1 MGSAPSALVRAEDD
15 ILRAGVEWYSGLPG
29 KKPEAKV
36 TFAATDT
43 PIGPGLHIHT
53 VEYGLES
60 VSKAADALPLVCMH
74 GFAWGLGAYYTA
86 LPGLAERWPG
96 KVYAIDSLGCGLS
109 SRPRWHLG
117 HGIECRVEEAEA
129 FFVDGL
135 EAWRVAMRI
144 EKMVLMG
151 HSLGGYVAI
160 AYAERYAEA
169 SESPC
174 ACLHACID
182 QMASDGVPNWSP
194 HSPEYAHLPLRYP
207 ERVERLVLVSSV
219 GTPAPPDD
227 LELIHA
233 RAPLFVRAALRA
245 WRQGWSPF
253 MVAKLGLANTV
264 LGRYVSR

>member
-15 ILRAGVEWYSGLPG
+15 ILRAGVDWYSGLPG

-135 EAWRVAMRI
+135 EAWRAAMRI

-160 AYAERYAEA
+160 AYAERYADGLGEPLCL
-169 SESPC
+169 PC
-174 ACLHACID
+174 ACLHACI
-182 QMASDGVPNWSP
+182 
-194 HSPEYAHLPLRYP
+194 
-207 ERVERLVLVSSV
+207 
-219 GTPAPPDD
+219 
-227 LELIHA
+227 
-233 RAPLFVRAALRA
+233 
-245 WRQGWSPF
+245 
-253 MVAKLGLANTV
+253 
-264 LGRYVSR
+264 

>member
-1 MGSAPSALVRAEDD
+1 MFGKPHPNPDPNPSYFKMGSAPSALVRAEDD

-160 AYAERYAEA
+160 AYAERYADGLGEPLCL
-169 SESPC
+169 PC
-174 ACLHACID
+174 ACLHACI
-182 QMASDGVPNWSP
+182 
-194 HSPEYAHLPLRYP
+194 
-207 ERVERLVLVSSV
+207 
-219 GTPAPPDD
+219 
-227 LELIHA
+227 
-233 RAPLFVRAALRA
+233 
-245 WRQGWSPF
+245 
-253 MVAKLGLANTV
+253 
-264 LGRYVSR
+264 

>member
-15 ILRAGVEWYSGLPG
+15 ILRAGVDWYSGLPG

-135 EAWRVAMRI
+135 EAWATRSVATSRSRTPSGTPM
-144 EKMVLMG
+144 
-151 HSLGGYVAI
+151 
-160 AYAERYAEA
+160 A

-174 ACLHACID
+174 ACPVRASMHASD
-182 QMASDGVPNWSP
+182 RMASDGVPNW
-194 HSPEYAHLPLRYP
+194 
-207 ERVERLVLVSSV
+207 
-219 GTPAPPDD
+219 
-227 LELIHA
+227 
-233 RAPLFVRAALRA
+233 
-245 WRQGWSPF
+245 
-253 MVAKLGLANTV
+253 
-264 LGRYVSR
+264 